1 MLMGPGVASAAGL
14 QISSLLNR
22 ALASDIVGAQS
33 QLYFAERLYFL
44 PLALIGIAFGVVILP
59 TLSRAL
65 ARGDDAGAGQ
75 TIHDGLSLAGF
86 VAIPASVALLVMPRE
101 IIATL
106 FQYGRF
112 DAAASAQA
120 GWILMA
126 LSIGLLPVI
135 LQRVLYPVFFA
146 RKDTLTPMLVT
157 LAGVGVQVALAVT
170 LFPVIGVFGLG
181 LSIAIA
187 AWLQAFA
194 AAWLTGAR
202 GFWRPDAALMAQLAR
217 VCIAAAVMGAGLWLL
232 RGLSAEIFVSGA
244 AWQRVPI
251 MAGLVLAG
259 LTIYILMSIVMN
271 AVPPSA
277 IAALRR
283 LGRRSG

>member
-1 MLMGPGVASAAGL
+1 MMLLMGPGVASAAGL

-112 DAAASAQA
+112 DAEASAQA

-135 LQRVLYPVFFA
+135 LQRVLYPVVFA

-170 LFPVIGVFGLG
+170 LFPVIGVFVG

-202 GFWRPDAALMAQLAR
+202 VLAPDAALMAQLAR

-259 LTIYILMSIVMN
+259 LTVYILMSIVMN

>member
-1 MLMGPGVASAAGL
+1 
-14 QISSLLNR
+14 
-22 ALASDIVGAQS
+22 
-33 QLYFAERLYFL
+33 
-44 PLALIGIAFGVVILP
+44 
-59 TLSRAL
+59 
-65 ARGDDAGAGQ
+65 
-75 TIHDGLSLAGF
+75 
-86 VAIPASVALLVMPRE
+86 
-101 IIATL
+101 
-106 FQYGRF
+106 
-112 DAAASAQA
+112 
-120 GWILMA
+120 MA

-146 RKDTLTPMLVT
+146 RKDTLTPMLMT
-157 LAGVGVQVALAVT
+157 LGGVGVQVALAVT

-187 AWLQAFA
+187 AWLQAFV

-244 AWQRVPI
+244 AWQRVPT
-251 MAGLVLAG
+251 MAGLVLTG
-259 LTIYILMSIVMN
+259 LIAYILMSVVMN